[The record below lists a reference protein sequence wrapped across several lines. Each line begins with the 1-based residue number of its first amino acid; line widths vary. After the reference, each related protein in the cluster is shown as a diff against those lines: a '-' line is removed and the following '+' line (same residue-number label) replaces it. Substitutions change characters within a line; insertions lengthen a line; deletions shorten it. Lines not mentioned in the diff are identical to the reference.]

1 MTAVSF
7 QLNRGQG
14 GFLMSDVVVGSNAPA
29 GGDVELRF
37 NVLDANSKNMND
49 LDLVMLIKA
58 FIRYVETGGGS
69 TGGFPYVAVT
79 LQPSGPPS

>member
-14 GFLMSDVVVGSNAPA
+14 GFLMSDVTVGSNAPA
-29 GGDVELRF
+29 AGDVELRF

-58 FIRYVETGGGS
+58 FIRYLETNSGAV
-69 TGGFPYVAVT
+69 GGFQTVAVT
-79 LQPSGPPS
+79 NQPSGPPN